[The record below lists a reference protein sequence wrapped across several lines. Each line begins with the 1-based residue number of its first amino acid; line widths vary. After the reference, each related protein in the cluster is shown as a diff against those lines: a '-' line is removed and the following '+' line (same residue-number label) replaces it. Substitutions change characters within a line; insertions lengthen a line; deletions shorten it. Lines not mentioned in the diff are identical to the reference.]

1 MMTVKFT
8 ITPEDREIVARIGRR
23 VAELYVERGEEILS
37 SDVVIGVLMD
47 LTACHANGCP
57 MDFARLENA
66 DDFNLL
72 HDVAGIARHLDRST
86 GELTDMFR
94 PRFAKKEEAS

>member
-1 MMTVKFT
+1 MAVKFT
-8 ITPEDREIVARIGRR
+8 ATPEEREIVTRISRR
-23 VAELYVERGEEILS
+23 VAELYMARGEEILPM
-37 SDVVIGVLMD
+37 DVMLDIQMD
-47 LTACHANGCP
+47 LNAVHSNGCP

-86 GELTDMFR
+86 GKLTDMFR

>member
-1 MMTVKFT
+1 MAVKFT
-8 ITPEDREIVARIGRR
+8 ATPEERAIIRRISTRAASLNMNNGNRSACWDVAAGI
-23 VAELYVERGEEILS
+23 S
-37 SDVVIGVLMD
+37 MD
-47 LTACHANGCP
+47 LEAVHSNGCP

-86 GELTDMFR
+86 GKLTDMFR